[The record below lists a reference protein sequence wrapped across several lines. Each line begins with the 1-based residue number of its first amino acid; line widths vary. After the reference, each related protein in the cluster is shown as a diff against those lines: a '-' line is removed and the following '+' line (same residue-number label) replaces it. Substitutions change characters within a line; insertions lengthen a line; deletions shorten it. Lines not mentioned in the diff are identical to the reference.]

1 MKEGPTSFMDILLL
15 KINCK
20 VILIHNID
28 TSDGL
33 TNGQLGTLIDIVRAS
48 DGSVGKCIVE
58 FKREKVG
65 MKSRANNPQYAKRY
79 PRGTVIEKVSYSY
92 SLSRKST
99 SASTKPTLI
108 QFPIKVAHAITAHKI
123 QGQTIPSQDTQYT

>member
-1 MKEGPTSFMDILLL
+1 MKEGTVGPTSFMDILLL

-48 DGSVGKCIVE
+48 DGSVAKCIVE
-58 FKREKVG
+58 FKKTIY
-65 MKSRANNPQYAKRY
+65 KLL
-79 PRGTVIEKVSYSY
+79 
-92 SLSRKST
+92 SL
-99 SASTKPTLI
+99 
-108 QFPIKVAHAITAHKI
+108 V
-123 QGQTIPSQDTQYT
+123 QDLSSF